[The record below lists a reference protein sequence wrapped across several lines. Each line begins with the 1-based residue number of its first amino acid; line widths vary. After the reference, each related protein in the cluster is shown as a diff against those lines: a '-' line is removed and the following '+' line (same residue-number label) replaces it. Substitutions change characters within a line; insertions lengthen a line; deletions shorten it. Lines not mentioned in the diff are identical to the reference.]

1 MKYLGIPLIRSTTPE
16 ERNELRKAK
25 WQNSNKPVR
34 FLLMFIWLDKL
45 FICGLLTFA
54 CFASGTAILSLIP
67 IFFGLKFLTEP
78 PFGLDQKSKT
88 I

>member
-1 MKYLGIPLIRSTTPE
+1 MKYLGIPLIRGTTPE

-45 FICGLLTFA
+45 FICGLLIFA
-54 CFASGTAILSLIP
+54 CFASGAAILSLIP